1 MSLCLIKESFILMIT
16 FITVLKLDY
25 KFWVLYLYYDVI
37 ILSKKNYV
45 YFLE

>member
-1 MSLCLIKESFILMIT
+1 MIPFIR
-16 FITVLKLDY
+16 VLNLSN

-37 ILSKKNYV
+37 ILSTENYV